1 MTGLKNSLESLNIR
15 LNQAEER
22 VSVREGG
29 AQRKIKSGHRPWSHG
44 TPSKEQYMHYKN
56 ARLRKRKEKAQKVFL
71 KQ

>member
-22 VSVREGG
+22 INVLKGG
-29 AQRKIKSGHRPWSHG
+29 AQRKIKSEYKLWSRR
-44 TPSKEQYMHYKN
+44 TPSKEQYMHYEN
-56 ARLRKRKEKAQKVFL
+56 ARIRKRKEKEQKVFL